1 MPFIFFRASIHPSNA
16 MNGCYMAGHS
26 FKIYI
31 FHIKLTYIVDNPL
44 TVFYSIFM
52 AIWTV
57 LFIEKWKRKNII
69 LQYEWDVIDFEKK
82 MERMR
87 VEYELLSNLPKKKN
101 PLTDVKKNTQPN

>member
-1 MPFIFFRASIHPSNA
+1 
-16 MNGCYMAGHS
+16 MNGCYKGGHS
-26 FKIYI
+26 IKKNI
-31 FHIKLTYIVDNPL
+31 FLIKLTYIVDNPL

-52 AIWTV
+52 AVWTV
-57 LFIEKWKRKNII
+57 LFIEKWKRKNIN

-101 PLTDVKKNTQPN
+101 PLTDVTHNKQIE